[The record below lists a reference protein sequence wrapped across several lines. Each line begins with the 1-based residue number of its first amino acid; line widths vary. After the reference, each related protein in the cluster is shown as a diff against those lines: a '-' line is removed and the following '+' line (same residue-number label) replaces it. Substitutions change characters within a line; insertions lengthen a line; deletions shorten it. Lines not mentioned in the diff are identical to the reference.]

1 MNKLDR
7 KNTLL
12 VGVTLFS
19 MFFGAGNLIFPPFLG
34 AQAGTNTWWAF
45 VGFAF
50 SAIGLPVLGVVAVAL
65 SGGLP
70 QLSGR
75 VGPRF
80 AFVFTL
86 LIYLSIG
93 PCLAIP
99 RTASTSFSMAVAP
112 FAGSALWLRVLY
124 ALVFFVIAFLIALKP
139 EKISAVLGRITGP
152 LLLLLIFAIVV
163 ACLLHPPGEYGE
175 ALGVYAQTPLPQGF
189 IDGYQTMDAI
199 AALNF
204 GIVIAENIEN
214 RGVREEKSVVS
225 ATIRAGWIAGAFLLV
240 VYASLTHIGAMGGA
254 KFPEATDGTQVLA
267 QLSNLQFGPVG
278 TAILGGVFFIAC
290 LNTCIGLLSC
300 CGTYFHSQWPKLSV
314 PAWVGV
320 FAIISFFISIA
331 GLDTILKVSVP
342 VLGIIY
348 PVAIVLIL
356 MGIFHHFIE
365 RLYLSYFWCVLFTAI
380 ISILSQFGIGQSL
393 LLHLPFYTMGLG
405 WVVPALIGFVLGAIF
420 SFLFPKRQG
429 MFR

>member
-139 EKISAVLGRITGP
+139 EKISAVLGR
-152 LLLLLIFAIVV
+152 V
-163 ACLLHPPGEYGE
+163 
-175 ALGVYAQTPLPQGF
+175 
-189 IDGYQTMDAI
+189 
-199 AALNF
+199 
-204 GIVIAENIEN
+204 
-214 RGVREEKSVVS
+214 
-225 ATIRAGWIAGAFLLV
+225 
-240 VYASLTHIGAMGGA
+240 
-254 KFPEATDGTQVLA
+254 
-267 QLSNLQFGPVG
+267 
-278 TAILGGVFFIAC
+278 
-290 LNTCIGLLSC
+290 
-300 CGTYFHSQWPKLSV
+300 
-314 PAWVGV
+314 
-320 FAIISFFISIA
+320 
-331 GLDTILKVSVP
+331 
-342 VLGIIY
+342 
-348 PVAIVLIL
+348 
-356 MGIFHHFIE
+356 
-365 RLYLSYFWCVLFTAI
+365 
-380 ISILSQFGIGQSL
+380 
-393 LLHLPFYTMGLG
+393 
-405 WVVPALIGFVLGAIF
+405 
-420 SFLFPKRQG
+420 
-429 MFR
+429 